1 MAISKKIS
9 LLGDFS
15 VGKTSLI
22 RRYVLGKFSP
32 DYQATLGVNIY
43 RYVDEAEGPDGRTHR
58 VQQIIWDIESSE
70 PATEPFDTYLRG
82 SAGAII
88 VADLTRPD
96 MLHSANKQ
104 ARRFMDLMPGRPVVF
119 ALNKVD
125 LLDQPADEEPLRN
138 LREEYGAEVLTTSA
152 AMGTGVVE
160 LFRALSRSILE
171 RRI

>member
-1 MAISKKIS
+1 MTISKKIS

-43 RYVDEAEGPDGRTHR
+43 RYLDQAPGPDGRSR
-58 VQQIIWDIESSE
+58 QVQQIIWDIESSE
-70 PATEPFDTYLRG
+70 PETEPFDTYLRG
-82 SAGAII
+82 SAGAIV

-119 ALNKVD
+119 ALNKID
-125 LLDQPADEEPLRN
+125 LLDEPAGDEPLRS
-138 LREEYGAEVLTTSA
+138 LREEYGADALFTSA
-152 AMGTGVVE
+152 AMGAGVVE